1 MAAVCYRRDFS
12 LYAHLHVS
20 PCRTHIQLHGDDMS
34 HRTMKGNV
42 TRVIN
47 ILAAL
52 YSKVCPDVQGCNY
65 AQGPKSNNCSL
76 V

>member
-1 MAAVCYRRDFS
+1 MLSSRFFS
-12 LYAHLHVS
+12 IRAS
-20 PCRTHIQLHGDDMS
+20 PRVPVYNTIQLHGDDMS

-65 AQGPKSNNCSL
+65 AQGPKSNNFSL